1 MSRKKKALILLLFP
15 LLIYL
20 SYKAFIAVKVDE
32 INVHRNVPYS
42 FKELDS
48 QKFIS
53 NPAILRDVVQ
63 KKFEYRSEGLRY
75 KIYDIEISS
84 FDGDKKN
91 NLKAELWMNKGG
103 RNENAVLVL
112 PITGANDP
120 GGLIS
125 WYMVNFEGYDAIRV
139 IADRRFFDSKKIES
153 AESIEEIKSEIR
165 KFEKG
170 MRVRITN
177 HFRLIQWAKNRGYK
191 NLGLIGVSLGAIE
204 GGVVSLDKN
213 IKASALIIGGGD
225 IAEILTFSQEPFVK
239 KWREITMKKCKALK
253 GKFELVDLYQI
264 LHEIFNNT
272 DPLRYA
278 GFISPHR
285 VLLINSKN
293 DKTVPLKSAMSF
305 YVASNMPR
313 IILISTDHTGTKW
326 YFLYI
331 LNQVGNF
338 FEERFSTK

>member
-1 MSRKKKALILLLFP
+1 MSRKKKAAIVFLFP

-42 FKELDS
+42 FKELNAE
-48 QKFIS
+48 KFIS
-53 NPAILRDVVQ
+53 SPAVLKNIVQ
-63 KKFEYRSEGLRY
+63 KKFEYHSGGLRY
-75 KIYDIEISS
+75 KIYNVEINS
-84 FDGDKKN
+84 FDGNDRN
-91 NLKAELWMNKGG
+91 DLGAELWMNKGG
-103 RNENAVLVL
+103 RNENVVLVL

-125 WYMVNFEGYDAIRV
+125 WYMVNFKGYDAIRV
-139 IADRRFFDSKKIES
+139 IADRRFFDSKKIEG
-153 AESIEEIKSEIR
+153 AENIEEVKDEIR
-165 KFEKG
+165 KFERG
-170 MRVRITN
+170 MRTRIIN

-191 NLGLIGVSLGAIE
+191 NIGLIGVSLGAIE
-204 GGVVSLDKN
+204 GGIVSLDRN

-239 KWREITMKKCKALK
+239 KWREITLKKCKALK
-253 GKFELVDLYQI
+253 GQFELVDLYQM
-264 LHEIFNNT
+264 LHEIFNDT

-313 IILISTDHTGTKW
+313 IILINTDHTGTKW
-326 YFLYI
+326 YVLYI
-331 LNQVGNF
+331 LSQVGKF
-338 FEERFSTK
+338 FDERFNTK